1 MTSTM
6 KEAVIKAFNEAI
18 QRYAEKGGKVYPGD
32 VVVDY
37 FPENARVANFTY
49 RHPGTYLVPVELR
62 EGSGFIFLGG
72 KVQQGFISPYLAWE
86 EDNTMH
92 SWTETVKSLEDH
104 EQKLDTARA
113 LKELL
118 TELMNCW

>member
-6 KEAVIKAFNEAI
+6 KEAVIRAFNEAI

-49 RHPGTYLVPVELR
+49 RHPGAYLVPVKLK
-62 EGSGFIFLGG
+62 EGSGFIFLTGIVENG
-72 KVQQGFISPYLAWE
+72 NVFPRIAWE
-86 EDNTMH
+86 EDNELRRPSYCYTDGDKVL
-92 SWTETVKSLEDH
+92 EGYGPVKEL
-104 EQKLDTARA
+104 
-113 LKELL
+113 LKEL
-118 TELMNCW
+118 MMQW